1 MAKKSSVYVCTS
13 CGMESLRWQGKCSEC
28 GDWNSYALKEP
39 PKTHVHPSA
48 ILLSE
53 VSSFGGARNL
63 TGISEFDLVCG
74 GGLVQGSVVLLGGE
88 PGIGKST
95 LALQVAGT
103 MPTLYISGEE
113 SPSQIRIRA
122 DRVGVPTG
130 KVHVSTYTGPQ
141 EIIELLEKEKPACL
155 IVDSVQT
162 LCDPA
167 IPTSAGSPTQI
178 RESTARL
185 IDAAKKHSVSI
196 ILIGHITKDGII
208 AGPKILEHMVDTVL
222 YFEGDFNRD
231 FRILRSFKNRYGS
244 INEIGLFRM
253 GPKGLEEVR
262 DKNEIFLNTA
272 SAALP
277 GSAISTAIGGS
288 RIIVFEIQSLVT
300 QTDYAN
306 PRRMTDGFDY
316 NRLMLITAV
325 LEKHAS
331 LALGNFDIFLNVAG
345 GFTVNDTSA
354 DLAVALAIAS
364 SLKNSPLPH
373 DAAFLGEISLAGEI
387 RPVAQCG
394 RRVMELARS
403 GFKTVCVAARDYEEA
418 KRTTFSGEL
427 VPVERIEKAMD
438 VFSR

>member
-13 CGMESLRWQGKCSEC
+13 CGVETLRWQGKCSEC
-28 GDWNSYALKEP
+28 GEWNTLALKEY
-39 PKTHVHPSA
+39 PKIHSHVSA
-48 ILLSE
+48 ICLAEIAPSG
-53 VSSFGGARNL
+53 SSRIL

-95 LALQVAGT
+95 LALQIAGT

-122 DRVGVPTG
+122 DRIGVQAG
-130 KVHVSTYTGPQ
+130 KVHVSTCTGPQ
-141 EIIELLEKEKPACL
+141 EIIELVKKEKPACL
-155 IVDSVQT
+155 IIDSVQT

-178 RESTARL
+178 RESTAKL
-185 IDAAKKHSVSI
+185 IAAAKNNSVII

-208 AGPKILEHMVDTVL
+208 AGPKILEHIVDTVL
-222 YFEGDFNRD
+222 YFEGDFTRD
-231 FRILRSFKNRYGS
+231 FRILRSFKNRFGS

-253 GPKGLEEVR
+253 GARGLEEVR
-262 DKNEIFLNTA
+262 DKNELFLNPSSTP
-272 SAALP
+272 SP
-277 GSAISTAIGGS
+277 GSAISTAIEGS
-288 RIIVFEIQSLVT
+288 RVIVFEVQSLVT

-316 NRLMLITAV
+316 NRLMLIAAV

-331 LALGNFDIFLNVAG
+331 FALGNFDIFLNVGG
-345 GFTVNDTSA
+345 GFSVHDTSA

-373 DAAFLGEISLAGEI
+373 DAAFLGEISLSGEI

-394 RRVMELARS
+394 RRVMELDRS

-418 KRTTFSGEL
+418 KRSAFSGEI
-427 VPVERIEKAMD
+427 VPFERIEKAMGI
-438 VFSR
+438 FNN

>member
-1 MAKKSSVYVCTS
+1 MA
-13 CGMESLRWQGKCSEC
+13 CGAETLRWQGKCPEC
-28 GDWNSYALKEP
+28 GQWNTYALKEP
-39 PKTHVHPSA
+39 PKTHSHASAVRLSDISPSGC
-48 ILLSE
+48 IRSE
-53 VSSFGGARNL
+53 

-74 GGLVQGSVVLLGGE
+74 GGLVPGSVVLLGGE

-95 LALQVAGT
+95 LALQIAGT

-113 SPSQIRIRA
+113 SPAQIRIRA
-122 DRVGVPTG
+122 DRISVPTAT
-130 KVHVSTYTGPQ
+130 VHISTATSPQ
-141 EIIELLEKEKPACL
+141 DIIELVEKEKPGCL

-167 IPTSAGSPTQI
+167 MPASAGSPTQI

-185 IDAAKKHSVSI
+185 IDAAKKHSVFV

-222 YFEGDFNRD
+222 YFEGDFTRD

-253 GPKGLEEVR
+253 GARGLEEVR
-262 DKNEIFLNTA
+262 DKNELFLNP
-272 SAALP
+272 SAAPAP
-277 GSAISTAIGGS
+277 GSAISTAIEGS
-288 RIIVFEIQSLVT
+288 RVIVFEVQSLVT
-300 QTDYAN
+300 QTDYTN
-306 PRRMTDGFDY
+306 PRRMADGFDY
-316 NRLMLITAV
+316 NRLMLIAAV

-331 LALGNFDIFLNVAG
+331 LGLSNFDIFLNVAG

-373 DAAFLGEISLAGEI
+373 DAAFLGEISLSGEI

-403 GFKTVCVAARDYEEA
+403 GFKTLCVSSRDCEEA
-418 KRTTFSGEL
+418 KRTGFSGEI
-427 VPVERIEKAMD
+427 VPVSRIEKAMD
-438 VFSR
+438 IFNR

>member
-1 MAKKSSVYVCTS
+1 MGKKTSVYVCTS
-13 CGMESLRWQGKCSEC
+13 CGAETLRWQGKCLEC
-28 GDWNSYALKEP
+28 GEWNTYALKEH
-39 PKTHVHPSA
+39 PKTHSHPSA
-48 ILLSE
+48 VRLADIAPSG
-53 VSSFGGARNL
+53 SARSL

-74 GGLVQGSVVLLGGE
+74 GGLVSGSVVLLGGE

-95 LALQVAGT
+95 LALQIAGAV
-103 MPTLYISGEE
+103 PTLYISGEE

-122 DRVGVPTG
+122 DRLGVPTVN
-130 KVHVSTYTGPQ
+130 VHVSTSTNPQ
-141 EIIELLEKEKPACL
+141 EIIELVEKERPECV
-155 IVDSVQT
+155 IIDSVQT

-167 IPTSAGSPTQI
+167 MPTAAGTPTQI

-185 IDAAKKHSVSI
+185 IDAAKKNSVSI

-222 YFEGDFNRD
+222 YFEGDFTRD
-231 FRILRSFKNRYGS
+231 FRVLRSFKNRYGS
-244 INEIGLFRM
+244 INEIGLFKM

-262 DKNEIFLNTA
+262 DKNELFLNA
-272 SAALP
+272 SSGPSP
-277 GSAISTAIGGS
+277 GSAISTAVEGS
-288 RIIVFEIQSLVT
+288 RIIVFEVQSLVT

-345 GFTVNDTSA
+345 GFTVHDTSA

-364 SLKNSPLPH
+364 SLKNIPLPH

-394 RRVMELARS
+394 RRVMELDRS
-403 GFKTVCVAARDYEEA
+403 GFKTVYVAARDLEEA
-418 KRTTFSGEL
+418 KRSAFSGEI
-427 VPVERIEKAMD
+427 VPVERIEKAMG
-438 VFSR
+438 VF

>member
-13 CGMESLRWQGKCSEC
+13 CGAETLRWQGKCSEC
-28 GDWNSYALKEP
+28 GEWNTLALKEYP
-39 PKTHVHPSA
+39 EIHSHASA
-48 ILLSE
+48 ICLAE
-53 VSSFGGARNL
+53 IAPTGSSRSL

-95 LALQVAGT
+95 LALQIAGT

-122 DRVGVPTG
+122 DRIGVPAG
-130 KVHVSTYTGPQ
+130 KVHVSTCTGPR
-141 EIIELLEKEKPACL
+141 EVIELMQREKPACL
-155 IVDSVQT
+155 IIDSVQT

-178 RESTARL
+178 RESTAKL
-185 IDAAKKHSVSI
+185 IDAAKNNSVII

-222 YFEGDFNRD
+222 YFEGDFSRD
-231 FRILRSFKNRYGS
+231 FRILRSFKNRFGS

-253 GPKGLEEVR
+253 GARGLEEVR
-262 DKNEIFLNTA
+262 DKNELFLNPS
-272 SAALP
+272 SAPSP
-277 GSAISTAIGGS
+277 GSAISTAIEGS
-288 RIIVFEIQSLVT
+288 RVIVFEVQSLVT

-316 NRLMLITAV
+316 NRLMLIAAV

-345 GFTVNDTSA
+345 GFAVHDTSA

-373 DAAFLGEISLAGEI
+373 DAAFLGEISLSGEI

-394 RRVMELARS
+394 RRVMELSRS

-418 KRTTFSGEL
+418 KRSVFSGEI
-427 VPVERIEKAMD
+427 VPFERIEKAMGI
-438 VFSR
+438 FTN